1 MTDDTNTTR
10 TGAGEPAEQAAPEAA
25 SAWRDV
31 VSELDALGDAIG
43 RWLHAAV
50 NDPDNRRRAEEL
62 KERMGGIADT
72 VASAVDS
79 ASESDVGAS
88 FKEAADKTGEAF
100 KQAGER
106 FSEEVAPRMASAFKG
121 AASKLREAAERME
134 RKETPAADESAAA
147 GADESAPDAPG
158 S

>member
-1 MTDDTNTTR
+1 MTDDTNTTG
-10 TGAGEPAEQAAPEAA
+10 TGADDQTAQPAPESS

-43 RWLHAAV
+43 RWLHAAT
-50 NDPDNRRRAEEL
+50 NDPDNKRRAQEL

-79 ASESDVGAS
+79 AADSEVGAS
-88 FKEAADKTGEAF
+88 FREAADKTGEAF

-121 AASKLREAAERME
+121 AAGKLREAAERME
-134 RKETPAADESAAA
+134 RKETPAAE
-147 GADESAPDAPG
+147 ESAPVEADEQAEDVPE